1 MVDNG
6 GFSLPHRDPLPDQ
19 PDLESIMKRLTKLFG
34 AVCCLTA
41 LATAPVIARDWSEI
55 KSSGTIV
62 AATEGAFAP
71 FNYYEGKKLTGY
83 EVDVAEA
90 IAKKMGLKL
99 EWRVVPFDAQLAAVK
114 QDRFDFAIASHGYT
128 KERAEAVDFAS
139 PHYCTGGQIAARK
152 GGPLTSAELKGKTV
166 GVQLATSYFTAAK
179 KIEGVKEVKT
189 YKSDPEAFSA
199 LRAKKIDAW
208 ISDKFTV
215 METLKKN
222 AKAGIVTGEQVFVER
237 VSLIMR
243 KDNKEFMDQI
253 NQTIADL
260 IKDGTFATIS
270 QKYFNEDIT
279 CR

>member
-1 MVDNG
+1 MRVTKKLLG
-6 GFSLPHRDPLPDQ
+6 ALLP
-19 PDLESIMKRLTKLFG
+19 LT
-34 AVCCLTA
+34 
-41 LATAPVIARDWSEI
+41 LAFTMPAEARDWNVI
-55 KSSGTIV
+55 KDSGTII

-90 IAKKMGLKL
+90 IAGKMGLKL
-99 EWRVVPFDAQLAAVK
+99 EWRVVPFDSQLAAVS
-114 QDRFDFAIASHGYT
+114 QDRYDFAIASHGYT
-128 KERAEAVDFAS
+128 KERAEAVEFVT
-139 PHYCTGGQIAARK
+139 PHYCTGGQIAAAA
-152 GGPLTSAELKGKTV
+152 GGPLTVAALKGKAI
-166 GVQLATSYFTAAK
+166 GVQLATSYFDAAK

-215 METLKKN
+215 MATLKKN
-222 AKAGIVTGEQVFVER
+222 PNAGIVAGEQVFVER

-243 KDNKEFMDQI
+243 KNNKEFMDKV
-253 NQTIADL
+253 NAAIAAL
-260 IKDGTFATIS
+260 ISDGTFASIS
-270 QKYFNEDIT
+270 KKYFASDIT